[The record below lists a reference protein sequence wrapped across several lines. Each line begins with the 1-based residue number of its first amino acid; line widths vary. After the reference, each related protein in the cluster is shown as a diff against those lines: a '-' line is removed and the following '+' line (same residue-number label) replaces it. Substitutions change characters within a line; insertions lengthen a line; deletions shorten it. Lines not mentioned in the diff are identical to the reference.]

1 VVLESLHQVEQCTED
16 KDEHKLICP
25 FRSEIMSPFLLLV
38 VVMAAIFL
46 QFVQAQLLPE
56 IPIEIPEIPL
66 EIPLLPALPL
76 LPVAVVCPAGFF
88 NLLTGCTP
96 CPSGTSSLAGALAC
110 IACPPGTYAPGPG
123 SSSCAYCGAGTF
135 SSPAMDTCFTSPAP
149 KGKVGPAKKG
159 GKV

>member
-1 VVLESLHQVEQCTED
+1 
-16 KDEHKLICP
+16 
-25 FRSEIMSPFLLLV
+25 MSQFLLLV
-38 VVMAAIFL
+38 VLMAAIFL
-46 QFVQAQLLPE
+46 QLVQAQLPIPLPE
-56 IPIEIPEIPL
+56 LPIPL
-66 EIPLLPALPL
+66 PELPIPALPGLPL

-88 NLLTGCTP
+88 TLLTGCAP

-135 SSPAMDTCFTSPAP
+135 SSPAMDTCLCSPAP

-159 GKV
+159 GKA